1 MRSAKKNAIV
11 VFSLVAIFTTAP
23 FKRALAVEYGK
34 FTLETGM
41 DYNTGKYGGT
51 QSTSILYVPVTLKY
65 YRNSWTL
72 KLTVP
77 YLQISGPYNV
87 INGVGVTGVATTSST
102 TRSGLGDVVLAA
114 TRNVYNGSSSGFFV
128 NLTGKLKLGT
138 ASSAQGMG
146 TGRNDYA
153 FQSDVFQ
160 LTGRLTSFGTLG
172 YRVYGMPTGYSLN
185 NVFYGLLG
193 GSYQFDQETHGGMM
207 LNLAQKSTATGASRI
222 ETIFF
227 ASHKM
232 DKNLKAQGYL
242 LKGFTRSVP
251 DWGIGASIGFL
262 L

>member
-1 MRSAKKNAIV
+1 MKAIIV
-11 VFSLVAIFTTAP
+11 VSLVALFAVATSE
-23 FKRALAVEYGK
+23 RAHAVGFGK

-51 QSTSILYVPVTLKY
+51 ESTSILYVPVTLKY

-87 INGVGVTGVATTSST
+87 INGVGVTGVAATTNT
-102 TRSGLGDVVLAA
+102 TRSGLGDVILAA
-114 TRNVYNGSSSGFFV
+114 TRNVYNRNASGFFV

-138 ASSAQGMG
+138 ASSAEGMG

-153 FQSDVFQ
+153 FQADVFQ
-160 LTGRLTSFGTLG
+160 LTGNLTSFGTLG
-172 YRVYGMPTGYSLN
+172 YKIYGKPVGYTLN
-185 NVFYGLLG
+185 NIFYGLLG
-193 GSYQFDQETHGGMM
+193 GSYQFDQENNGGI
-207 LNLAQKSTATGASRI
+207 LFNIAQKSSVTGAARKEAI
-222 ETIFF
+222 IF
-227 ASHKM
+227 ASHKL
-232 DKNLKAQGYL
+232 DKNLKAQGYV

-251 DWGIGASIGFL
+251 DWGIGASIGIL

>member
-1 MRSAKKNAIV
+1 VRTVKKNSIFV
-11 VFSLVAIFTTAP
+11 ISLVAIFTSAP
-23 FKRALAVEYGK
+23 FKKASAVEYGK

-65 YRNSWTL
+65 FRNSWTL

-77 YLQISGPYNV
+77 YLQISGPYYV
-87 INGVGVTGVATTSST
+87 INGVGVTGVATPNTT

-114 TRNVYNGSSSGFFV
+114 TRNVFDSSSGFFV

-138 ASSAQGMG
+138 ADSAQGMG

-153 FQSDVFQ
+153 FQTDIFQ

-172 YRVYGMPTGYSLN
+172 YKVYGKPSGYSLN
-185 NVFYGLLG
+185 NVIYGLLG
-193 GSYQFDQETHGGMM
+193 GSYQFGQETNGGMM
-207 LNLAQKSTATGASRI
+207 LNLAQKSTVTGETRI
-222 ETIFF
+222 ETIIF
-227 ASHKM
+227 ASHKL

-251 DWGIGASIGFL
+251 DWGIGASIGYL

>member
-1 MRSAKKNAIV
+1 MKNAILAIS
-11 VFSLVAIFTTAP
+11 FLAIFATAP
-23 FKRALAVEYGK
+23 FNGALATDFGK

-87 INGVGVTGVATTSST
+87 INGVGVTGVATTVNT
-102 TRSGLGDVVLAA
+102 TRSGLGDVILAA
-114 TRNVYNGSSSGFFV
+114 TRNVYNRNDSGFFV

-138 ASSAQGMG
+138 ASSADGLG
-146 TGRNDYA
+146 TGKNDYA
-153 FQSDVFQ
+153 FQTDVFQ
-160 LTGRLTSFGTLG
+160 LTGSLTSFATLG
-172 YRVYGMPTGYSLN
+172 YKMFGRPTGYTLN

-193 GSYQFDQETHGGMM
+193 GSYQFDQETYGGMM
-207 LNLAQKSTATGASRI
+207 LNLAQKSTATGEPRMEAI
-222 ETIFF
+222 IF
-227 ASHKM
+227 ASHKL
-232 DKNLKAQGYL
+232 DKNLKAQGYV

-251 DWGIGASIGFL
+251 DWGIGASIGVL

>member
-1 MRSAKKNAIV
+1 
-11 VFSLVAIFTTAP
+11 
-23 FKRALAVEYGK
+23 
-34 FTLETGM
+34 M

-51 QSTSILYVPVTLKY
+51 QSTSILYVPATLKY

-87 INGVGVTGVATTSST
+87 INGVGVTGVAATTST

-114 TRNVYNGSSSGFFV
+114 TRNVYNRNSLGFFV

-153 FQSDVFQ
+153 FQSDLFQ

-172 YRVYGMPTGYSLN
+172 YRVYGRPTGYSLS

-193 GSYQFDQETHGGMM
+193 GSYQFDQETYGGMM
-207 LNLAQKSTATGASRI
+207 LNLAQKSTATGASRMEAI
-222 ETIFF
+222 LF
-227 ASHKM
+227 ASHKL
-232 DKNLKAQGYL
+232 DQNLKAQGYV

-251 DWGIGASIGFL
+251 DWGIGASIGVL

>member
-1 MRSAKKNAIV
+1 VRSVRKNSIFV
-11 VFSLVAIFTTAP
+11 ISLIAIFATAP
-23 FKRALAVEYGK
+23 FQKALAVEYGK

-77 YLQISGPYNV
+77 YLQIAGPYNV
-87 INGVGVTGVATTSST
+87 INGVGVTGVATANST

-114 TRNVYNGSSSGFFV
+114 TRNVYDNGSTGFFA

-146 TGRNDYA
+146 TGKADYA

-172 YRVYGMPTGYSLN
+172 YKVYGRPTGYTLN

-193 GSYQFDQETHGGMM
+193 GSYQFDQETNGGLM

-222 ETIFF
+222 EAIFF
-227 ASHKM
+227 ASHKLE
-232 DKNLKAQGYL
+232 KNLKAQGYV